1 MTKKPAKHTGKVL
14 RSLLKYFTAALL
26 IFIPLYPK
34 FPLFTLP
41 FTYVAI
47 RIEDLLIVIAVTV
60 AALYF
65 IKNRRTLKFPP
76 LTQQILI
83 FWGIGLLS
91 CLSAILITQSINPL
105 LVLLHFFRRIEY
117 MTLFFV
123 FYLLGSTG
131 RKQRRFAVELI
142 FLPVLGVF
150 LYGLAQIYL
159 RAPVISTMN
168 EEFSK
173 GLALTLQP
181 GVQLSSTFSGHYDLA
196 IYLTFIVSFFAAL
209 LMLFKDKAKQGMV
222 IISLLPSIWLFSQAG
237 SRMGLVGLLVAV
249 FFITYLTRRYLLGFI
264 LFIIIGVGVVS
275 SPHLIGRFQN
285 ILNVIPLTRQ
295 SSIVSIEA
303 LAQDEV
309 LRPIQQDR
317 STSIRFDVE
326 WPHALRSFYKN
337 PLLGTGYSSLGLA
350 TDNDYLRALGETGLL
365 GILSFF
371 SVLSGLFIMLLKR
384 FRQAK
389 NFWDRLITTASLGV
403 FASMASTAL
412 FIDVFEA
419 SKIALLFWSIMGLAL
434 STSYD
439 KD

>member
-1 MTKKPAKHTGKVL
+1 MMKKPVKPTGKVL

-47 RIEDLLIVIAVTV
+47 RAEDFLIVVAV
-60 AALYF
+60 LISIIYF
-65 IKNRRTLKFPP
+65 FKHRRTTKLPP
-76 LTQQILI
+76 LTTQILI
-83 FWGIGLLS
+83 FWAIGLVS
-91 CLSAILITQSINPL
+91 CLSAILITQNVNPL
-105 LVLLHFFRRIEY
+105 LVLLHYFRRIEY
-117 MTLFFV
+117 MSLFFV
-123 FYLLGSTG
+123 FYLLGSFG
-131 RKQRRFAVELI
+131 RQQRRFSVQLL
-142 FLPVLGVF
+142 FLPAFGVF

-159 RAPVISTMN
+159 KAPVISTMN

-196 IYLTFIVSFFAAL
+196 IYLTFIISFFAAL

-222 IISLLPSIWLFSQAG
+222 VVSLLPFIWLFSQAG
-237 SRMGLVGLLVAV
+237 SRMGLVGLLAAVA
-249 FFITYLTRRYLLGFI
+249 FITYLTRRYFVGFI
-264 LFIIIGVGVVS
+264 LFILIGVGVVS
-275 SPHLIGRFQN
+275 SPHLLGRFQN
-285 ILNVIPLTRQ
+285 ILNIIPSARQ
-295 SSIVSIEA
+295 SSIVSPDA
-303 LAQDEV
+303 LAQEEV

-326 WPHALRSFYKN
+326 WPRAMRSFYKS

-365 GILSFF
+365 GILAF
-371 SVLSGLFIMLLKR
+371 LSILVGLFTLLFKR

-403 FASMASTAL
+403 FASMTSIAL